1 MADSWYGTA
10 GDWDYG
16 PVPLHT
22 VNKRTHTSRLDF
34 RVRLALLLGA
44 AWVLLLVVML
54 SDFRSERERRI
65 DRATAV
71 ARAESGKLAAR
82 LSDELETYRKQ
93 LLFSGTNDALIDAI
107 ANPGSRSSEL
117 RSVWEEMSVL
127 ARANSG
133 VIDENC
139 AIAWVSDGRGR
150 PKGAAG
156 YGLGSRKGAYAPE
169 MARYVYG
176 KRAPDSDLSVG
187 GSGEWNSAFFQK
199 AARAGRGRV
208 HQSLYVSG
216 DTNRWVLSSATP
228 LYLHGKPA
236 LVWHFEI
243 NLNAMWRLSRN
254 ADHAVTD
261 SVKGSG
267 ERVIV
272 MDDAGRAILDSDR
285 AAPVN
290 RPFQKVGDA
299 KLAEAS
305 AGMAESDEEDEI
317 EAVEK
322 VVTPRGSDIDWRV
335 AVVVPHEA
343 AMAGLSVI
351 PTLRDWLLLG
361 ILMFAIPLLTVQR
374 VWTGV
379 NNRLKLLRDSMESV
393 AQGDLTA
400 EVPPLGG
407 DAVGRSG
414 AAFNSLIVSL
424 RRIVG
429 KIDDTASG
437 LRRASGDLANSSNEA
452 GRAVGEV
459 ALAMEHITQ
468 GTSSQVELVSTSR
481 ETIDELERMI
491 HSSAEISQDGQNR
504 AAGAIELARE
514 GMHQAD
520 VVEQSIESV
529 SASAAQSA
537 EAIRSLSEKSANI
550 DQIVTSIQ
558 AIADQTNLLSLNAA
572 IEAARAGEQGKGF
585 AVVADEVR
593 ALAEQSREAAGEI
606 AEIIR
611 QVKLETRNAS
621 SAVEAGDKRAAEGAQ
636 AASDNKEAFADIHN
650 AIAALHENSSR
661 AAELAQEMKSA
672 AASVG
677 EHVDNVAAV
686 AEQTAGSTEEMS
698 ASTEETNATAEE
710 VSAFAENLAVTADR
724 LSEMMGQFKLDAG
737 TSRGSVSAL
746 PDRDIHGMRV
756 AGERDSEPD
765 GRPADAA
772 AQES

>member
-1 MADSWYGTA
+1 ME
-10 GDWDYG
+10 
-16 PVPLHT
+16 
-22 VNKRTHTSRLDF
+22 KRTHTTRLDF

-44 AWVLLLVVML
+44 AWILLLVVML
-54 SDFRSERERRI
+54 SGYRSERERRV

-82 LSDELETYRKQ
+82 LSDELDTYRKQ

-107 ANPGSRSSEL
+107 SNPASRSSEL
-117 RSVWEEMSVL
+117 RAVWEEMSVL

-156 YGLGSRKGAYAPE
+156 YGLGSRHGAYAPE

-187 GSGEWNSAFFQK
+187 GSGEWGSAFFQK

-208 HQSLYVSG
+208 YQSLYISG

-243 NLNAMWRLSRN
+243 NLNAMWRLARN
-254 ADHAVTD
+254 ADRAVTD

-267 ERVIV
+267 ERVLV

-290 RPFQKVGDA
+290 QPFEKVGDA
-299 KLAEAS
+299 KLAEAN

-322 VVTPRGSDIDWRV
+322 VVAQRGGDIDWRV

-343 AMAGLSVI
+343 ATAGLTVI

-374 VWTGV
+374 VWAGV
-379 NNRLKLLRDSMESV
+379 NSRLKLLRDSMESV
-393 AQGDLTA
+393 ARGDLTL
-400 EVPPLGG
+400 EVPPLGS

-414 AAFNSLIVSL
+414 SAFNALIVSL
-424 RRIVG
+424 RGIVG
-429 KIDDTASG
+429 RIGDTATG
-437 LRRASGDLANSSNEA
+437 LQNASGDLAKSSNEA

-468 GTSSQVELVSTSR
+468 GTSNQVELVSTSR

-491 HSSAEISQDGQNR
+491 HTSAEISQDGRHR

-514 GMHQAD
+514 GMRQAE

-529 SASAAQSA
+529 SASAADSA
-537 EAIRSLSEKSANI
+537 EAIRSLSQKSANI

-611 QVKLETRNAS
+611 QVKLETLNVT
-621 SAVEAGDKRAAEGAQ
+621 SAVEAGDQRAADGLR
-636 AASDNKEAFADIHN
+636 AASDNKAAFADIQA
-650 AIAALHENSSR
+650 AIAALQENSSR
-661 AAELAQEMKSA
+661 AAELAIEMQSA
-672 AASVG
+672 AVAVG
-677 EHVDNVAAV
+677 DHVDGVAAV

-710 VSAFAENLAVTADR
+710 VSAFAENLAATADR
-724 LSEMMGQFKLDAG
+724 LREMMGQFKLDAA
-737 TSRGSVSAL
+737 SARGSVSAM
-746 PDRDIHGMRV
+746 PNRDIRGRRV
-756 AGERDSEPD
+756 AGERDSDPED
-765 GRPADAA
+765 RPGDIAGL
-772 AQES
+772 E